1 MFSIFRRRP
10 PPVVETPLHLERWQE
25 LAHLIAPH
33 YQLERE
39 LSSRHDTVHLLGTG
53 RGGEKVVVTCVAPGY
68 LDAGR
73 RQRCLRDLE
82 ICLQLPPHPAIV
94 PVLRT
99 GSQGD
104 WTWWVHPW
112 IEGESLHRRLNLG
125 PVDLAQAMRWIGDIA
140 EALEFIH
147 CQNITHGALSPRV
160 LWLGKDRLRLSG
172 LGIPRPDYQQTRAG
186 SGPDLGDPNY
196 LSPEAITG
204 GTMGPS
210 TDLYALGVVA
220 YEMLTGKRPF
230 ESPDVIQT
238 LLKTMTEAH
247 RPITELRPELPNS
260 VDSMV
265 DRLLAKEAA
274 QRVAPDVDLLNLIG
288 TVRPNSPHSQEMSQ
302 FLSQLEVEGDRVS
315 EHSTFTL
322 DAAQALHKL
331 KNFQFEEPG
340 AFLSALAAA
349 AQDLGCSR
357 LEVSD
362 GPAKLT
368 LKYHGVRL
376 SRLQLENL
384 WSYAFSTESPGLRHL
399 ALGLAGALGQPG
411 ASFTVSS
418 DGLTFSTAQ
427 LQAPGLKSSNNG
439 DLSVTIRSKSLPFE
453 LDKFAYSQ
461 LEVRRQGALISQTLQ
476 PNRPPFQVGSK
487 HYAVYVDPLANAERL
502 AVVDGMCFTLPP
514 GRPSVGRLVIW
525 GPLQID
531 LSYQRLVRNELYIQV
546 LNASQ
551 DSLDQAMKEFALL
564 PQVPD
569 NSEAQYRYAVS
580 LWDKDS
586 DHAQLSRFYA
596 KILEQAAH
604 LPPYTMAHSG
614 LTWEAWAWIRKQP
627 NKPQVYWKLFTRRAF
642 LLRQSVDWA
651 EVVEAEEHCEEANLP
666 WQLQVWLHWG
676 LVRPQASQVEPL
688 LRSIHQ
694 QSLPSHQDDALS
706 TALRGGYLADRS
718 AHELQTWVELLG
730 PNWPLTCA
738 EILAAL

>member
-10 PPVVETPLHLERWQE
+10 APAVETSLHLGRWQE
-25 LAHLIAPH
+25 LATLIAPH

-39 LSSRHDTVHLLGTG
+39 LSSRHELVHLLGTG
-53 RGGEKVVVTCVAPGY
+53 RDGEKVVVTCVAPGY
-68 LDAGR
+68 LDSGR

-82 ICLQLPPHPAIV
+82 ICLHLPLHPAIV

-104 WTWWVHPW
+104 WIWWVHPW
-112 IEGESLHRRLNLG
+112 IEAESLHRRLKLG
-125 PVDLAQAMRWIGDIA
+125 PVDLAQAIRWIGDIA

-147 CQNITHGALSPRV
+147 AQNITHRELSPRV

-210 TDLYALGVVA
+210 TDLYALGVIA

-238 LLKTMTEAH
+238 LFKTMTEAH

-260 VDSMV
+260 LVSLV

-288 TVRPNSPHSQEMSQ
+288 TIRPNSPHSQEMSQ

-315 EHSTFTL
+315 EDSTFTL

-362 GPAKLT
+362 GPAKVI

-411 ASFTVSS
+411 STFTVAS
-418 DGLTFSTAQ
+418 DGLTFSAAL
-427 LQAPGLKSSNNG
+427 LQAPGLKRSSNG
-439 DLSVTIRSKSLPFE
+439 DLTVTIKSKSLPFG
-453 LDKFAYSQ
+453 LDRFAYSR
-461 LEVRRQGALISQTLQ
+461 LEMRRQGALISQTLQ
-476 PNRPPFQVGSK
+476 PNRPTFQVGSK

-514 GRPSVGRLVIW
+514 GRPLVGRMVIW

-531 LSYQRLVRNELYIQV
+531 LSYQRLVRNELYTQV

-551 DSLDQAMKEFALL
+551 HSLDEAMKEFALL
-564 PQVPD
+564 PEVTDYPKT
-569 NSEAQYRYAVS
+569 QYRYAVS
-580 LWDKDS
+580 LWEKDS
-586 DHAQLSRFYA
+586 DHAQLSRFYS
-596 KILEQAAH
+596 KILEQAAQ
-604 LPPYTMAHSG
+604 LPLYTMAHSG
-614 LTWEAWAWIRKQP
+614 LTWKAWAWIRKQP
-627 NKPQVYWKLFTRRAF
+627 EKPQVYWQLFTRRVF
-642 LLRQSVDWA
+642 LQHQSVDWD
-651 EVVEAEEHCEEANLP
+651 EVVEAGEHCEEANLL

-688 LRSIHQ
+688 LRRIHQ
-694 QSLPSHQDDALS
+694 QALASHQDDALS
-706 TALRGGYLADRS
+706 AALRDGYLTEHS

-730 PNWPLTCA
+730 PNWPLTCT
-738 EILAAL
+738 EILATL

>member
-10 PPVVETPLHLERWQE
+10 APVVETSLRLGRWQE
-25 LAHLIAPH
+25 LATLIAPH

-39 LSSRHDTVHLLGTG
+39 LSSRHELAHLLGTG
-53 RGGEKVVVTCVAPGY
+53 RDGQKVVVTCVAPGY
-68 LDAGR
+68 LDSGR

-112 IEGESLHRRLNLG
+112 IEGESLHQRLKLG
-125 PVDLAQAMRWIGDIA
+125 SVDLAQAIQWIRDIA

-147 CQNITHGALSPRV
+147 GHGVVHRELSPRV

-204 GTMGPS
+204 GPTTPS
-210 TDLYALGVVA
+210 TDLYALGVIA
-220 YEMLTGKRPF
+220 YELLTGKRPF

-238 LLKTMTEAH
+238 LFKTMTEAH
-247 RPITELRPELPNS
+247 RPIPELRPELPHS
-260 VDSMV
+260 LVSLVDS
-265 DRLLAKEAA
+265 LLAKEAA
-274 QRVAPDVDLLNLIG
+274 QRVAPDVALLNLIG

-315 EHSTFTL
+315 EDSTFTL

-362 GPAKLT
+362 GPAKLSLT
-368 LKYHGVRL
+368 YRGVRL

-384 WSYAFSTESPGLRHL
+384 WSYAFSAESPGLRHL

-411 ASFTVSS
+411 STFTVSS
-418 DGLTFSTAQ
+418 DGLTFSAAQ
-427 LQAPGLKSSNNG
+427 LQAPALKRSKEG
-439 DLSVTIRSKSLPFE
+439 DLSVTIMSKSLSFE
-453 LDKFAYSQ
+453 LNKFAYSQ
-461 LEVRRQGALISQTLQ
+461 LEVRRQGTLISQTLQ
-476 PNRPPFQVGSK
+476 PNRPPFQIGSK
-487 HYAVYVDPLANAERL
+487 QYAVYVDPLASAERL
-502 AVVDGMCFTLPP
+502 AVVDGIGFTLPP
-514 GRPSVGRLVIW
+514 GRLSPGRVVIW

-531 LSYQRLVRNELYIQV
+531 LSYQRLVRNELYSQV
-546 LNASQ
+546 LKASQ
-551 DSLDQAMKEFALL
+551 DSLDEAMKEFALL
-564 PQVPD
+564 PEAPH

-580 LWDKDS
+580 LWARDS
-586 DHAQLSRFYA
+586 DHAQLSHFYA
-596 KILEQAAH
+596 KLLEQAAQ

-627 NKPQVYWKLFTRRAF
+627 DKPQVYWQLLTRRVF
-642 LLRQSVDWA
+642 LQHQSVDWA
-651 EVVEAEEHCEEANLP
+651 EVVEAGEHCEEANLL

-676 LVRPQASQVEPL
+676 LSRPQASQVEQL
-688 LRSIHQ
+688 LRRIHQ
-694 QSLPSHQDDALS
+694 QSLASHQDDTLS
-706 TALRGGYLADRS
+706 TALRDGYLAERS

-730 PNWPLTCA
+730 PDWPLTCA
-738 EILAAL
+738 VIQAAL